1 MMDYTDR
8 HARYLWRLISRHT
21 LLYTE
26 MITSAALLHGDV
38 SRLLAHHP
46 DERPVALQLGGSD
59 PRTMAEAARL
69 GVEFAYDEINVNVGC
84 PSDRVRSGRFGACLM
99 AEPKTV
105 ADCVEAIRR
114 AVDVPVTVKTRL
126 GIDHHD
132 SYDFLRQFIAT
143 VQAGGG
149 EVFIVH
155 ARKAWL
161 QGLSPKE
168 NREIPPLDYEQVYR
182 LKKDFPELEIS
193 VNGGIRSLNEAMR
206 HLQHVDGVMIGR
218 AVFDNPWMLAEADR
232 KIFGGDS
239 ESPERSDVV
248 SIYTE
253 YCRREMEQG
262 VRMTELIRPLMGL
275 AYGLPGARR
284 FRHDLSQQARRPDA
298 SPVRIVR
305 AWEALEA
312 NITGGGSYKVFET
325 DESGAG

>member
-69 GVEFAYDEINVNVGC
+69 GVGFGYDEININVGC

-105 ADCVEAIRR
+105 ADCVEAIRK

-132 SYDFLRQFIAT
+132 RYDFLRQFIAT
-143 VQAGGG
+143 VKAAGG

-168 NREIPPLDYEQVYR
+168 NREIPPLNYEQVYR
-182 LKKDFPELEIS
+182 LKEDFPELEIS
-193 VNGGIRSLNEAMR
+193 VNGGIRTLNEAMR
-206 HLQHVDGVMIGR
+206 HLQYVDGVMIGR

-232 KIFGGDS
+232 MIFGHDS
-239 ESPERSDVV
+239 ESPERGDVV
-248 SIYTE
+248 SLYAE

-284 FRHDLSQQARRPDA
+284 FRRHLSEQARRPDA
-298 SPVRIVR
+298 LSDRIMR
-305 AWEALEA
+305 AWEALKADLREEE
-312 NITGGGSYKVFET
+312 SYKVFET